1 MKLWLISDLHIEFR
15 VQFNHPPPKETD
27 VVVCAGD
34 IATKGIVPSLRWLAD
49 TIAPDIPLVFV
60 AGNHEFYGGSVE
72 ENIREAREFASG
84 LANIH
89 FLENTTVDIGD
100 VRFVGGT
107 LWTDFRLF
115 GREPAL
121 AMAAAE
127 EGMHDYQR
135 IKFTKQP
142 YKKFKPIHAFRK
154 HQETR
159 DFIAS
164 TLQESQGQTTV
175 VVTHHA
181 PSSRSIPTWD
191 QEDSVVG
198 CYASHLESLI
208 LDAQPS
214 LWIHGHV
221 HRRSD
226 YKIGATRVVSNPR
239 GYPGERT
246 GFDPGFVVEV
256 AANPRS
262 NEELVGS
269 KLAILDRVPGVDPDR
284 EE

>member
-1 MKLWLISDLHIEFR
+1 MKLWLISDLHLEFR
-15 VQFNHPPPKETD
+15 VPFNHQPPEKTD

-34 IATKGIVPSLRWLAD
+34 VSKKGIIPSLRWLAD
-49 TIAPDIPLVFV
+49 TITPEIPIVCV
-60 AGNHEFYGGSVE
+60 AGNHEFWGGSVQ
-72 ENIREAREFASG
+72 ENIRDAREFARG
-84 LANIH
+84 LPNIH
-89 FLENTTVDIGD
+89 FLENAIVDIGD
-100 VRFVGGT
+100 VRFIGGT

-121 AMAAAE
+121 AMADAE
-127 EGMHDYQR
+127 NGMNDYRR

-164 TLQESQGQTTV
+164 ALQESQGRTTV

-181 PSSRSIPTWD
+181 PSSRSIAFTD
-191 QEDSVVG
+191 HEDSVVG

-208 LDAQPS
+208 LEEQPA
-214 LWIHGHV
+214 LWVHGHL
-221 HRRSD
+221 HNRSD
-226 YKIGATRVVSNPR
+226 YSIGKTRVVSNPR

-246 GFDPGFVVEV
+246 GFDPTFQ
-256 AANPRS
+256 
-262 NEELVGS
+262 
-269 KLAILDRVPGVDPDR
+269 VDV
-284 EE
+284 

>member
-1 MKLWLISDLHIEFR
+1 MISDLHLEFR
-15 VQFNHPPPKETD
+15 VPFNHQPPEETD

-34 IATKGIVPSLRWLAD
+34 INRKGIIPSLRWLAD
-49 TIAPDIPLVFV
+49 TIVPEIPIVCV
-60 AGNHEFYGGSVE
+60 AGNHEFWGGSVQ
-72 ENIREAREFASG
+72 ENIRDAREFACG
-84 LANIH
+84 LPNIH
-89 FLENTTVDIGD
+89 FLENAIVDIGD
-100 VRFVGGT
+100 ARFIGGT

-127 EGMHDYQR
+127 EGMYDYRR

-159 DFIAS
+159 DFIAK

-221 HRRSD
+221 HSRND
-226 YKIGATRVVSNPR
+226 YNIGGTRVVSNPR
-239 GYPGERT
+239 GYPGEWT
-246 GFDPGFVVEV
+246 GFDPGLVVEIG
-256 AANPRS
+256 ANPRS
-262 NEELVGS
+262 NEELAGS
-269 KLAILDRVPGVDPDR
+269 ALAVLDNVPDVDPDR
-284 EE
+284 EEE